1 MIYINYLN
9 RFDFEY
15 DLQGIIRSF
24 FPGEDL
30 KTVMNEKI
38 TEGLVLEC
46 DFSDEMMKLR
56 LIFNG
61 NVEGENDFC
70 PETGSDK
77 EYCRKETK
85 NTLKRK
91 LYDLLRDYTNKELLW
106 GTLSGIRPT
115 KITSALLEAGMD
127 KEAAAIHMKENYYL
141 SDEKTKESITVS
153 ENELRILKDI
163 DYKNGYSLYV
173 GIPFCPSTC
182 LYCSFTSYPLSKY
195 KEKIDK
201 YIEALCKEIEYCS
214 KVFSH
219 KKLETIYVGGG
230 TPTTLSPN
238 QLDVLLS
245 KLCECY
251 DISKLSEFTVEA
263 GRPDSITREK
273 LKTLKKYGVTRI
285 SINPQTLKDETL
297 RIIGRHH
304 TTKEFYDA
312 YKMAREEGFDNIN
325 MDFILGLPG
334 ENADDIKNNMDKVM
348 ELKPDSLTIHSLA
361 VKRAARLNIFKD
373 EYKDYEFTNS
383 DEIMEITRQA
393 AKELEMEPYYLYR
406 QKNMKGNLE
415 NVGYAVSGKEGI
427 YNILIMEEKQTILAV
442 GAGASTKMV
451 FPDGDKII
459 RVENVKDVDIYINNI
474 HEMIARKQKVIDE
487 NECFR
492 KDS

>member
-141 SDEKTKESITVS
+141 SDEKTKESITIS

-163 DYKNGYSLYV
+163 DYKNGYS
-173 GIPFCPSTC
+173 
-182 LYCSFTSYPLSKY
+182 
-195 KEKIDK
+195 
-201 YIEALCKEIEYCS
+201 
-214 KVFSH
+214 
-219 KKLETIYVGGG
+219 
-230 TPTTLSPN
+230 
-238 QLDVLLS
+238 
-245 KLCECY
+245 
-251 DISKLSEFTVEA
+251 
-263 GRPDSITREK
+263 
-273 LKTLKKYGVTRI
+273 
-285 SINPQTLKDETL
+285 
-297 RIIGRHH
+297 
-304 TTKEFYDA
+304 
-312 YKMAREEGFDNIN
+312 
-325 MDFILGLPG
+325 
-334 ENADDIKNNMDKVM
+334 
-348 ELKPDSLTIHSLA
+348 
-361 VKRAARLNIFKD
+361 
-373 EYKDYEFTNS
+373 
-383 DEIMEITRQA
+383 
-393 AKELEMEPYYLYR
+393 
-406 QKNMKGNLE
+406 
-415 NVGYAVSGKEGI
+415 
-427 YNILIMEEKQTILAV
+427 
-442 GAGASTKMV
+442 
-451 FPDGDKII
+451 
-459 RVENVKDVDIYINNI
+459 
-474 HEMIARKQKVIDE
+474 
-487 NECFR
+487 
-492 KDS
+492 